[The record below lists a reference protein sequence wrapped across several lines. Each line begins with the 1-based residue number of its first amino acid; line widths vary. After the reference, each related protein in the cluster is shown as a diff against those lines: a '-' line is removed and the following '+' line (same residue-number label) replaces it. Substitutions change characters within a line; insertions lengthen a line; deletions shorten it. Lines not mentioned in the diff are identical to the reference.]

1 MAQLK
6 QRQTRLA
13 HRAPHGAPE
22 FTERI
27 AIYATPAKKKAMKR
41 RGYGSQWVRK
51 AIDHAI
57 MIGML
62 P

>member
-1 MAQLK
+1 MPQVK
-6 QRQTRLA
+6 QRQTRLKT
-13 HRAPHGAPE
+13 RAPHGAPE

-27 AIYATPAKKKAMKR
+27 ALYATAQQKKAVKR

-57 MIGML
+57 LIGL
-62 P
+62 EP